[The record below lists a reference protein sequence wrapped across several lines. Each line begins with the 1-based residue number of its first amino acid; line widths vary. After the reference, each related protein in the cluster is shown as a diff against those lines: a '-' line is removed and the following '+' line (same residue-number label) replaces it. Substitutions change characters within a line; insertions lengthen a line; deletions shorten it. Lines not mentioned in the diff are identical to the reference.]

1 MHECR
6 FNKPGKVPSK
16 EISYILDEKEKVKKV
31 FFIFLQYSPTSL
43 CCFVCV
49 FIKIGLFSISVLIR
63 EGNLVLI
70 SAFCSYL
77 QNKIKSQKKLVC
89 E

>member
-31 FFIFLQYSPTSL
+31 FFLYFYNILRP
-43 CCFVCV
+43 VCV
-49 FIKIGLFSISVLIR
+49 VLCVS
-63 EGNLVLI
+63 L
-70 SAFCSYL
+70 
-77 QNKIKSQKKLVC
+77 
-89 E
+89 